1 MAGDGMNARERSGR
15 RGDGGGER
23 TEGDTGEGRG
33 KQVSVEPA
41 QFTILFKS
49 ISLVPHVTIVT
60 GYLTSTTAYVV
71 DCCHLCDGPPHGLRW
86 GETQMRCAVIA
97 LEILCVPKLAD
108 FAF

>member
-41 QFTILFKS
+41 QFTIVFQS
-49 ISLVPHVTIVT
+49 I
-60 GYLTSTTAYVV
+60 
-71 DCCHLCDGPPHGLRW
+71 
-86 GETQMRCAVIA
+86 
-97 LEILCVPKLAD
+97 
-108 FAF
+108 